1 MSSETNTPN
10 IDSVTAWLAKRLSEK
25 HDTATTVSMF
35 RRKLTD
41 LLEKRERELAA
52 ARAVIE
58 KMRAALRFTQS
69 YLVPANLNEE
79 EIMSLTDAALAE
91 KEPISKDPATQ
102 IQVARIIAEKSQ

>member
-52 ARAVIE
+52 
-58 KMRAALRFTQS
+58 
-69 YLVPANLNEE
+69 
-79 EIMSLTDAALAE
+79 
-91 KEPISKDPATQ
+91 TQ